1 MAHVRTSRISVWHS
15 FSLRL
20 GKRTVSVLYKFHVIM
35 LEISEN
41 RGPPLYIPESCTK
54 GHPKHKP
61 VVLNLLYVS
70 KA

>member
-15 FSLRL
+15 STQRF
-20 GKRTVSVLYKFHVIM
+20 GKRTVPVLHKSYVIM
-35 LEISEN
+35 LEISEI
-41 RGPPLYIPESCTK
+41 RGPPMYIPESCTK

-61 VVLNLLYVS
+61 VVLNLLYLS